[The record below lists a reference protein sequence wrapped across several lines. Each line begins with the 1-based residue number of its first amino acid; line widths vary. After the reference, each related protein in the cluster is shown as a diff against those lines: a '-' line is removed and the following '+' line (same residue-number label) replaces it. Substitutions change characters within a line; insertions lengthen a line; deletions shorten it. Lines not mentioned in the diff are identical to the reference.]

1 MFFKEDNMENFSVE
15 SWEMIL
21 KKEKNQNPL

>member
-1 MFFKEDNMENFSVE
+1 MFLKEDNMENFSVE

-21 KKEKNQNPL
+21 KKEKKPNPL